1 MLKSTSVSSVFFCS
15 LPLDS
20 SSLLLLLEPDVLE
33 LQWAGDEAN
42 LAALFH
48 QPADPPVVVEL
59 LRGDNKNTRK
69 KGMLLSHGVQILER
83 ATQSH
88 TVALDVVK

>member
-1 MLKSTSVSSVFFCS
+1 MFFCS

-33 LQWAGDEAN
+33 LQRAGDEAN

-59 LRGDNKNTRK
+59 LRGDNKNTREK
-69 KGMLLSHGVQILER
+69 RGRLSSHCLQIPER
-83 ATQSH
+83 N
-88 TVALDVVK
+88 TVTYCSSRCCQVKILY

>member
-1 MLKSTSVSSVFFCS
+1 MFFCS

-59 LRGDNKNTRK
+59 LRGDNKNIRK
-69 KGMLLSHGVQILER
+69 KRDAFITLSADSREKNTVTYCSSRCCQVKILY
-83 ATQSH
+83 
-88 TVALDVVK
+88 